1 MGNLKGSI
9 IRNRDP
15 KLNTLPR
22 FVMPR
27 FSGNSVKISIDRV
40 PDASIQS
47 NASFGDDTWT
57 IAKVVTDGAK
67 RWPGQLALIDDHGSL
82 TFEELAIK
90 VRLAAHR
97 LQILGLRSG
106 SRVAVLGCRSSQTAI
121 AILAVAS
128 IGASYVG
135 LDPEQ
140 PTLRLQH
147 LIADAEVS
155 CVLVNEVAQLKLST
169 STEKVPVLLLSEL
182 TNESPTS
189 LRDDSTLPSSVSSSS
204 LAYILY
210 TSGSTGCPKGVPIQ
224 HRNVLAFFNAHN
236 ERIDIR
242 PGDRCLSTGPF
253 YFDVSV
259 MDVLL
264 PLHFGA
270 TVYFAPKN
278 LLPSLILRMLSRH
291 RITHFYAV
299 GTLLGLITGDGNRLD
314 NYDLSALRMLQTGA
328 EVCNTRVVNEW
339 LKRLPTLGFLN
350 SYGPTEATVGC
361 LSFLKP
367 YDGPITTADCPIGKP
382 HRGTSARIIDSFNRI
397 QEGVGNIGEL
407 IVTGSQVMSGY
418 WRGRKDDRKSFVFI
432 DGQRYY
438 RTGDQ
443 VYVDNEANFHFVGR
457 VDDEVK
463 LNGFRIHLN
472 EVRRT
477 IEHCPQVLQV
487 CIGVLATPTSDE
499 LVAAIELPDRVE
511 QNTWLDLVTRV
522 RIHLPDYMVPT
533 RWAAYRSF
541 PRLPTGKTNRTL
553 ILNSIRDAIYESNAS
568 YYELVD
574 GNLLSSMGN

>member
-1 MGNLKGSI
+1 
-9 IRNRDP
+9 
-15 KLNTLPR
+15 
-22 FVMPR
+22 MPR
-27 FSGNSVKISIDRV
+27 FYSASSQIAADPV
-40 PDASIQS
+40 PVASMHS
-47 NASFGDDTWT
+47 TASLVDNTWT
-57 IAKVVTDGAK
+57 LAKIVTEGAK
-67 RWPGQLALIDDHGSL
+67 RWPRQLALVDEHGSL
-82 TFEELAIK
+82 TFEELAFK
-90 VRLAAHR
+90 VRVAAHR
-97 LQILGLRSG
+97 LQKLGLRGG
-106 SRVAVLGCRSSQTAI
+106 SRIAVLGYRSSQTAI

-135 LDPEQ
+135 LDPDQ
-140 PTLRLQH
+140 PALRLRH

-155 CVLVNEVAQLKLST
+155 CVLVNEVAKLKINLSA
-169 STEKVPVLLLSEL
+169 EKIPVLLLSEL
-182 TNESPTS
+182 TNESTAS
-189 LRDDSTLPSSVSSSS
+189 LRDDSTLQSSASSAS

-210 TSGSTGCPKGVPIQ
+210 TSGSTGRPKGVPIQ
-224 HRNVLAFFNAHN
+224 HRNVLAFFIAHN

-270 TVYFAPKN
+270 TVYFAPQN
-278 LLPSLILRMLSRH
+278 LVPSLLLRMLSRN

-299 GTLLGLITGDGNRLD
+299 GTLLGLVTGDGQRLD
-314 NYDLSALRMLQTGA
+314 KYDLSSLRMLQTGA

-339 LKRLPTLGFLN
+339 LKRYPTLGFLN

-367 YDGPITTADCPIGKP
+367 YDGPITTSDCPIGKP
-382 HRGTSARIIDSFNRI
+382 HRGTTVKIINSYDRI
-397 QEGVGNIGEL
+397 QERVGEIGEL
-407 IVTGSQVMSGY
+407 IVMGSQVMNGY
-418 WRGRKDDRKSFVFI
+418 WQGRKDDLKSFVFI

-463 LNGFRIHLN
+463 LKGFRIHLN

-477 IEHCPQVLQV
+477 IEHCPRVLQV
-487 CIGVLATPTSDE
+487 CIGTLTMPTSDE
-499 LVAAIELPDRVE
+499 LVAAVELSDRIE
-511 QNTWLDLVTRV
+511 QNTWLDLVTHV
-522 RIHLPDYMVPT
+522 RTHLPDYMVPT

-553 ILNSIRDAIYESNAS
+553 ILRSIRDAIYESNAS

-574 GNLLSSMGN
+574 GNLVSSRGN